1 MNNQDHYRALENM
14 YLAAPINAFFKP
26 RIEISEGVAKIEIQV
41 REAFFHTAGAVHG
54 VAYFKMLDDAA
65 FFATNSLVQDVFV
78 LTKSLT
84 VHLSRPVTQGIMR
97 SVGQVVEQD
106 GRQISAE
113 AVVYDSSDR
122 EIGRGSGLFVRSK
135 IFLASIPEY
144 RIAG

>member
-26 RIEISEGVAKIEIQV
+26 RIGISEGLAEIEIKV
-41 REAFFHTAGAVHG
+41 REALFHTAGAVHG
-54 VAYFKMLDDAA
+54 ATYFKMLDDAA
-65 FFATNSLVQDVFV
+65 FFAANSLVQDVFV
-78 LTKSLT
+78 LTKTFT
-84 VHLSRPVTQGIMR
+84 VHFTRPVTQGRMR
-97 SVGQVVEQD
+97 SVGRVVEQD

-113 AVVYDSSDR
+113 AIVYDSLDR

-135 IFLASIPEY
+135 ISLASIPEY